1 MENSGR
7 QPEEKE
13 CDMEEDLEALSFEQ
27 AYEEL
32 EQTVHR
38 LEAGELTL
46 DEAIAIYERGM
57 RLARRC
63 GAALDAAELQ
73 IQQLAVVNNQ
83 QQPGMFLEE

>member
-1 MENSGR
+1 MD
-7 QPEEKE
+7 EE
-13 CDMEEDLEALSFEQ
+13 LEALSFEQ

-38 LEAGELTL
+38 LEAGDLALE
-46 DEAIAIYERGM
+46 EAIATYERGM

-73 IQQLAVVNNQ
+73 IQQLAVGNNQ
-83 QQPGMFLEE
+83 QLGMFLEE